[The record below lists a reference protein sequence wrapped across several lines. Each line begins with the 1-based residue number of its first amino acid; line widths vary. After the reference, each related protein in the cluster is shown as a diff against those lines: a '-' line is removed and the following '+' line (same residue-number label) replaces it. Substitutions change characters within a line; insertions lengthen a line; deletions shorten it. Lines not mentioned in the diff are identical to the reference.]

1 MRGCQHNLQE
11 QNKRRTSQI
20 KHFMKTGLKLE
31 EEAALLQFKPRPPLH
46 LVNTLKG
53 HMWGR

>member
-1 MRGCQHNLQE
+1 MRGRQHNLQE